1 MSSDSN
7 SVPPPIPQILTHSVI
22 PSLIT
27 NLDASDVIECYS
39 LSRTVRLADFHNV
52 TIVKMAL
59 GLRYAGGGGNNSNKR
74 PLELTLEYGPQRTS
88 SYLQDDSMPLVITDN
103 HLSWANEANVYY
115 TTASIRSFRWKS
127 AYYMSSLTGAV
138 LEKILEKAASYST
151 LKPRYQPF
159 VVVATMPDNS
169 DDKISQND
177 PHRQAS
183 RQILKSSSSIDF
195 CLQMWTDMVDLGVDL
210 TPIVSPPTIVP
221 RLHVMGRVRKIS
233 GYNDENDYIPQRA
246 AHFYQ
251 SFSNCWKAIATG
263 DYSYYETSMPSSSPS
278 TPYPTTLNPTDFP
291 SAVEPSAAPTVFST
305 TEVPSNMPSLR
316 KDGNVSYLL
325 QDKENLTDQDFGSF
339 IPTTL
344 NSTNDT
350 KPKDNGTT
358 TKKSGSSKGNLSR
371 TKPINRK
378 NKTSRFLKPD
388 LQYRS
393 RKLRDIQQIYTVK
406 STHRL
411 LWKALDSISEF
422 IFPHHRMNQ
431 NDEVESD
438 DVFLGELAFHNLTTL
453 PESNFSVTTIPSLAP
468 TADTASEAEKAANE
482 AHMAAQEAKN
492 ASTYESAEKAATA
505 AEHAADA
512 AQKAANAAR
521 WQKDMETM
529 NSGDGALITQALQRC
544 WTDPLYGLATGNS
557 STVAGYL
564 YLDGNFYYQM
574 NLIPPYLDVYES
586 SMQIPLPESRVKPI
600 TTDDFVDWALAFCI
614 VGLFLSG
621 LFAFLQ
627 QFGLRFAFYNRQQFF
642 FDPTGKNNEEEG
654 DIGCDTSIARSRSSS
669 IASSDTQGLGRGKD
683 VVDTDDGIPLSMGGR
698 RQISR
703 NTHLL
708 VTNSPTNSVERETF
722 DQEGNIELV
731 NMMSI
736 FPLVEDQVNP
746 SPLTQV
752 PPRRFTRHPD
762 LVDMPSLRSRSKV
775 AKPVTLISLESRS
788 SSGSY

>member
-1 MSSDSN
+1 MTIISSDST
-7 SVPPPIPQILTHSVI
+7 SVSPPIPQILTHSVI

-59 GLRYAGGGGNNSNKR
+59 GLRYAGGSGNNSNKR

-88 SYLQDDSMPLVITDN
+88 TYLQDDSMPLVITDN
-103 HLSWANEANVYY
+103 HLSWANEANVYF

-138 LEKILEKAASYST
+138 LEKILEKAASYSS

-159 VVVATMPDNS
+159 VVVATMSDNPDEKSN
-169 DDKISQND
+169 QHD
-177 PHRQAS
+177 PHRKTS
-183 RQILKSSSSIDF
+183 RQVLKSSSSIDF

-221 RLHVMGRVRKIS
+221 RLHVSGRIRKIS
-233 GYNDENDYIPQRA
+233 GYNDENDYIPERA

-278 TPYPTTLNPTDFP
+278 TPLPTTLYPTDFP
-291 SAVEPSAAPTVFST
+291 SAVEPSAAPTIFPT
-305 TEVPSNMPSLR
+305 TGVPSSIPTFR
-316 KDGNVSYLL
+316 KDANLSYLFH
-325 QDKENLTDQDFGSF
+325 DKENQSDPGLTS
-339 IPTTL
+339 IVSS
-344 NSTNDT
+344 NSTNDNYLMHNRTQAKKVGISKT
-350 KPKDNGTT
+350 K
-358 TKKSGSSKGNLSR
+358 GSRNR
-371 TKPINRK
+371 TKIINRK
-378 NKTSRFLKPD
+378 NKTSRFLNPES
-388 LQYRS
+388 QFES
-393 RKLRDIQQIYTVK
+393 RKFADIRQVSKFNKTD
-406 STHRL
+406 RL
-411 LWKALDSISEF
+411 LWQTFKIMSEY
-422 IFPHHRMNQ
+422 IFPQHRMNQ
-431 NDEVESD
+431 DEEVESD
-438 DVFLGELAFHNLTTL
+438 DVFLGELAFHNLTIL
-453 PESNFSVTTIPSLAP
+453 PESNTSTTTIPSFTP
-468 TADTASEAEKAANE
+468 IVDTASEAEKAANE

-521 WQKDMETM
+521 WQKDIETM

-544 WTDPLYGLATGNS
+544 WTDPMYGLATGNS
-557 STVAGYL
+557 STVVGYL
-564 YLDGNFYYQM
+564 YLDGNFYYEM

-586 SMQIPLPESRVKPI
+586 SMQIPLPENRVKPI
-600 TTDDFVDWALAFCI
+600 TSDDFVDWALAFCI
-614 VGLFLSG
+614 VGLFMSG
-621 LFAFLQ
+621 LLAFLQ
-627 QFGLRFAFYNRQQFF
+627 QFGMRFAFYNRQQFF
-642 FDPTGKNNEEEG
+642 FNPTGKNNEEEG
-654 DIGCDTSIARSRSSS
+654 DIVSDTISARSRSSS
-669 IASSDTQGLGRGKD
+669 VGSSDTQVLGNGKQLD
-683 VVDTDDGIPLSMGGR
+683 LSDDGIPLSMGGR
-698 RQISR
+698 RQFSR
-703 NTHLL
+703 NTQLV
-708 VTNSPTNSVERETF
+708 VTNSPNRLVGRANF

-736 FPLVEDQVNP
+736 SPLVDDQMVHS

-775 AKPVTLISLESRS
+775 AKPVTQVSLESD
-788 SSGSY
+788 